1 MIIIVAR
8 KEPMP
13 RDQFVL
19 RAQALLVDL
28 LVVAVAML
36 TMGFVIGMKSGSS
49 FAAELAAAI
58 TGALYSTIEIFTAAS
73 PGKKCLGL
81 KIAGVYSYQARIGTL
96 LARWA
101 MKNTPWLLKIA
112 SLATGSALLGWAG
125 ITIGLALLAGF
136 FLVLRPEGQT
146 LLDRIA
152 GTVVGIGQPKTPLVY
167 PAEEIEPSEPTNGF
181 FRQAA

>member
-1 MIIIVAR
+1 
-8 KEPMP
+8 MP
-13 RDQFVL
+13 RDQFAL

-28 LVVAVAML
+28 LIVAVAML
-36 TMGFVIGMKSGSS
+36 TVGFLVGVRSGNS
-49 FAAELAAAI
+49 FAAMLAAVI
-58 TGALYSTIEIFTAAS
+58 TGGLYSTIEIFTAAS
-73 PGKKCLGL
+73 PGKKCMNL

-112 SLATGSALLGWAG
+112 SMATGSALLGWAG
-125 ITIGLALLAGF
+125 VVVGLALCAGF

-167 PAEEIEPSEPTNGF
+167 PAEEMDHPEPTNGF

>member
-1 MIIIVAR
+1 
-8 KEPMP
+8 MP
-13 RDQFVL
+13 RDQFAV
-19 RAQALLVDL
+19 RVQALFVDV

-36 TMGFVIGMKSGSS
+36 TIGFVVGVRSGST
-49 FAAELAAAI
+49 FAATLAAVI
-58 TGALYSTIEIFTAAS
+58 TGGLYSTIEIFTAAS

-81 KIAGVYSYQARIGTL
+81 KIAGVYSYQARVGTL

-112 SLATGSALLGWAG
+112 SLATGSELLGWSG
-125 ITIGLALLAGF
+125 IAVALALLAGF

-167 PAEEIEPSEPTNGF
+167 PAEEIDREPSNGF

>member
-1 MIIIVAR
+1 
-8 KEPMP
+8 MP
-13 RDQFVL
+13 RDQFAL

-28 LVVAVAML
+28 LIAAVAML

-49 FAAELAAAI
+49 FAALLAAAI
-58 TGALYSTIEIFTAAS
+58 TGGLYSTIEIFTPAS
-73 PGKKCLGL
+73 PGKRCLGL
-81 KIAGVYSYQARIGTL
+81 KIAGVYSYQARVGTL

-112 SLATGSALLGWAG
+112 SLATGSTLLGWAG
-125 ITIGLALLAGF
+125 VAVGLALVGGF

>member
-1 MIIIVAR
+1 MS
-8 KEPMP
+8 
-13 RDQFVL
+13 RDQFAL
-19 RAQALLVDL
+19 RAQALLVDV
-28 LVVAVAML
+28 LVSAVAML
-36 TMGFVIGMKSGSS
+36 TAGFVVGIQTGNS
-49 FAAELAAAI
+49 FNALLAAVI
-58 TGALYSTIEIFTAAS
+58 VGGLYSTIEIFTAAS
-73 PGKKCLGL
+73 PGKKCVGL
-81 KIAGVYSYQARIGTL
+81 KIAGVYSYQARVGTL

-112 SLATGSALLGWAG
+112 SIVTGSAMLGYAGLAIGCALLG
-125 ITIGLALLAGF
+125 GF

-167 PAEEIEPSEPTNGF
+167 PKEEIEPAEPTNGF

>member
-1 MIIIVAR
+1 
-8 KEPMP
+8 MP
-13 RDQFVL
+13 RDQFAL

-28 LVVAVAML
+28 LIAAVAML
-36 TMGFVIGMKSGSS
+36 TMGFVVGMKSGSG
-49 FAAELAAAI
+49 FAAELAATI

-73 PGKKCLGL
+73 PGKKFLGL

-125 ITIGLALLAGF
+125 VAVGLALVAGF

-167 PAEEIEPSEPTNGF
+167 PAEEMDLPEPTNGF
-181 FRQAA
+181 FRHAA

>member
-1 MIIIVAR
+1 
-8 KEPMP
+8 MP
-13 RDQFVL
+13 RDQFAL

-28 LVVAVAML
+28 LIVASAML
-36 TMGFVIGMKSGSS
+36 TVGFMVGFQSGSN
-49 FAAELAAAI
+49 FAAMIAAAI
-58 TGALYSTIEIFTAAS
+58 TGGLYSTIEIFTAAS
-73 PGKKCLGL
+73 PGKMCVSL
-81 KIAGVYSYQARIGTL
+81 KIAGVYSYQARTGTL

-125 ITIGLALLAGF
+125 FAVGLALVGGF
-136 FLVLRPEGQT
+136 FLALRPEGQT

-167 PAEEIEPSEPTNGF
+167 PAEEIDHPEPTNGF

>member
-1 MIIIVAR
+1 
-8 KEPMP
+8 MP
-13 RDQFVL
+13 RDQFAL
-19 RAQALLVDL
+19 RAQALLVDV

-36 TMGFVIGMKSGSS
+36 TIGFVVGVRSGSS
-49 FAAELAAAI
+49 FAAVLSALI
-58 TGALYSTIEIFTAAS
+58 VGGLYSTIEIFTAAS

-81 KIAGVYSYQARIGTL
+81 KIAGVYSYQARVGTL

-112 SLATGSALLGWAG
+112 SLATGSELLGWAG
-125 ITIGLALLAGF
+125 VTVALALIAGF

-167 PAEEIEPSEPTNGF
+167 PAEDMDHPEPTNGF

>member
-1 MIIIVAR
+1 
-8 KEPMP
+8 MP
-13 RDQFVL
+13 RDQFAL

-28 LVVAVAML
+28 LIAAVAML
-36 TMGFVIGMKSGSS
+36 TVGFVVGANWGS
-49 FAAELAAAI
+49 FPATIAAVI
-58 TGALYSTIEIFTAAS
+58 TGGLYSTIEIFTAAS
-73 PGKKCLGL
+73 PGKMCVSL
-81 KIAGVYSYQARIGTL
+81 KIAGVYSYQARTGTL

-112 SLATGSALLGWAG
+112 SIVTGSTLLGWAG
-125 ITIGLALLAGF
+125 VAVGMAMVAGF
-136 FLVLRPEGQT
+136 FLALRPEGQT

-167 PAEEIEPSEPTNGF
+167 PAEEIEPLEPTNGF